1 MNRSRTLW
9 MVAVSAMSMGAMSLV
24 AGAVC
29 AQQVAGN
36 TVEDRAVNAAREY
49 VKQKKLNNPKITILL
64 NSLYQNAQPA
74 YNERW
79 EKLTGVRVENV
90 PLGYTDI
97 PAKVMAEAVA
107 KTGAFDIF
115 NDFPYTI
122 PDAAGAG
129 TLAPMDLWVARGK
142 PDYSG
147 VAQGLI
153 GQQYFDGKQY
163 AVILDGDHLILVL
176 RKDLVDNPEVQKEY
190 RAKFGKALGC
200 PETMTEWEQQAA
212 FMQTQKG
219 QTRWGIKFDQP
230 LYGAMGYRSVNF
242 SYRHFPA
249 YLGGLMFDKDMKPTI
264 NTPNGIRAI
273 QQFTSIVK
281 HMPPDIQGWGTP
293 QIYPFW
299 ASGQAFSLMS
309 FPSIVGF
316 GHSNPKSVV
325 KDKQLSCLVPQV
337 DVGGG
342 KLMRRIP
349 QAAGTGYMVNKHSK
363 HPELAY
369 WYIQWLTGPTVG
381 DEAVADP
388 KGFWDPFRE
397 SHRKNEKIIAKFG
410 SKQFIDTTLDGT
422 KHVVSLLMLQGNY
435 EYFKILDNN
444 LADVMSGNITP
455 QVAAQ
460 RIEKGWDAVTVDVG
474 RNTQIQEWRRSVQT
488 GIYIDKF

>member
-1 MNRSRTLW
+1 MKRKILALSTLVGSFAVG
-9 MVAVSAMSMGAMSLV
+9 VAIAQTPPGASV
-24 AGAVC
+24 D
-29 AQQVAGN
+29 
-36 TVEDRAVNAAREY
+36 ERAVNGAKEY
-49 VKQKKLNNPKITILL
+49 VKQKKLQNPKITILL
-64 NSLYQNAQPA
+64 NSIFQNAQPA

-79 EKLTGVRVENV
+79 EKLTGVKVENV
-90 PLGYTDI
+90 PLGYTEI

-122 PDAAGAG
+122 PDASGAG
-129 TLAPMDLWVARGK
+129 TLQPLDLYVARGK
-142 PDYSG
+142 PDFAG
-147 VAQGLI
+147 VAPGLI

-163 AVILDGDHLILVL
+163 AAILDGDHLALVL
-176 RKDLVDNPEVQKEY
+176 RKDLLDNPQVQAEY
-190 RAKFGKALGC
+190 KQKFGKALGC
-200 PETMTEWEQQAA
+200 PDTMAEWEQQAA
-212 FMQTQKG
+212 FMHTPKG
-219 QTRWGIKFDQP
+219 QTRWGVTFENG
-230 LYGAMGYRSVNF
+230 LFGAMGYRSVNF

-281 HMPPDIQGWGTP
+281 FMPPDIQGWGTP

-299 ASGQAFSLMS
+299 ASGQAYSVMS

-316 GHSNPKSVV
+316 GEKNPRTTLAG
-325 KDKQLSCLVPQV
+325 KQLTCMVPQV
-337 DVGGG
+337 EVNG
-342 KLMRRIP
+342 KLVRRIP
-349 QAAGTGYMVNKHSK
+349 QAAGTSYMVNKHSK

-369 WYIQWLTGPTVG
+369 WYVQWLTSPTIG

-388 KGFWDPFRE
+388 KGFWDPFKE
-397 SHRKNEKIIAKFG
+397 SHRKNPKIADKFG
-410 SKQFIDTTLDGT
+410 GPQFVNTTLDAT
-422 KHVVSLLMLQGNY
+422 KHVVSLLWIQGNY

-460 RIEKGWDAVTVDVG
+460 RIEKGWDGVTNDVG
-474 RNTQIQEWRRSVQT
+474 RKTQIQDWARGVNA